1 MGLTEALPQCLP
13 ILVPSNDAVSLI
25 GPHTVFTHP
34 LIVELVTE
42 G

>member
-1 MGLTEALPQCLP
+1 M
-13 ILVPSNDAVSLI
+13 LVPSNDAMSLI
-25 GPHTVFTHP
+25 GPHSVFTHP